1 MARVYP
7 SAIIASTVMSR
18 SGNCSS
24 NHSAISE
31 HGLGSVHPS
40 WGLLRLGGVKKRQAP
55 DHGPRCS
62 EYSAY
67 LSRLWRADERTR
79 TALLFVT
86 SDNSCVARVCTCVQ
100 VPDM

>member
-18 SGNCSS
+18 SGNYSS

-31 HGLGSVHPS
+31 HVLGSVHSS
-40 WGLLRLGGVKKRQAP
+40 WASYGWVVPRSARHRTMAR
-55 DHGPRCS
+55 RCS

-67 LSRLWRADERTR
+67 LSQPSREPTSGLERL
-79 TALLFVT
+79 
-86 SDNSCVARVCTCVQ
+86 SCSSYE
-100 VPDM
+100 

>member
-18 SGNCSS
+18 SGNYSS

-31 HGLGSVHPS
+31 HVLGSVHSS
-40 WGLLRLGGVKKRQAP
+40 WASYGWVV
-55 DHGPRCS
+55 PRSARHRTMARRCY

-67 LSRLWRADERTR
+67 LSQPLREPTSGLERL
-79 TALLFVT
+79 
-86 SDNSCVARVCTCVQ
+86 SCSSYE
-100 VPDM
+100 